1 MADRTVKVTLR
12 ANVTDFNQQIKQASR
27 SLEDVVRQGDRTGK
41 VADTGL
47 GRFAQ
52 RATLMGAE
60 LTTVGTA
67 AATFGAGLLAFSA
80 AAVTTAANFDAA
92 MSSVQAST
100 HETAD
105 NMALLREAAIEAG
118 AKTAFSATE
127 AAAGIE
133 ELAKAGVSTT
143 DILNGGL
150 TGALDLAAAGG
161 IGVAE
166 SAEATASALNQFS
179 LSGQDATHVADLLA
193 AGAGKA
199 QGGVSDLSQALGNV
213 GVVASSMG
221 ISIEETVGTLA
232 LFASKGLLG
241 AEAGT
246 ALKSMLNQLRSPS
259 KEAAATMDALG
270 ISAYDA
276 QGNFV
281 GLASLAGQL
290 RTAMSGLS
298 QEQRD
303 AAMSTIF
310 GSYAIS
316 AATMLYQGGA
326 EAVTEWTA
334 AVNDQ
339 GYAAETA
346 AARMDNLK
354 GDLEEFGGS
363 VETFFIRMGESGQ
376 GPLRSLVQGATDV
389 VNALGEMG
397 PGAQTALL
405 AVAGIGGV
413 ALTAAG
419 TFLVLIPR
427 IAEAKVAM
435 QTLGL
440 TSEAMSAQFG
450 RIKDSARGISTG
462 MKVAAVSVGLFL
474 AAADAT
480 LGAVAEDFEN
490 VAASTETMVAAI
502 KSGADANRL
511 IETSFQG
518 VSRATALMREGAG
531 AAEDFGATLR
541 YAADPGVINAF
552 GQGIADFFGK
562 GTSTDLGQIRAQ
574 FEKIGQALAGLDTQE
589 AAAQF
594 RSLWQAAGGSQEAA
608 EQLLSVMPAYRNSL
622 AQVAAAAGLAADDQT
637 LLAIATGEV
646 NPAAL
651 SAADGA
657 GTAADAIEDAASEAE
672 NATEAL
678 DALVS
683 ALAELGSAF
692 LDARAAARDYRAA
705 VAEAWE
711 TLASGTATADDLEAA
726 LDGIAS
732 SALKLADA
740 LTEDAMKDGF
750 ISADELAGISAA
762 LQAGRDDVIAFA
774 EAMGASSDEAA
785 ALADKMGL
793 LPDQVSI
800 NVTADTSQAQAEV
813 EAYTSGPPL
822 ANGSIQVSASLDEA
836 RENLMGMSQE
846 VDSTTGTM
854 TITGD
859 TLAAQAQL
867 AYAIGIID
875 NSNGTVTIQGDSG
888 PVTVTKDSV
897 KAEIDRTTGAVTIT
911 GRDNASNTIQTIR
924 TNLNSLQDRTVTVTT
939 YHKTIGSVMAKADGG
954 AVYGPGT
961 GTSDSIPA
969 MLSNGEHVWTAA
981 EVASVGG
988 QARVYQLRALARA
1001 GMLSRGALGFAQG
1014 GSPSH
1019 LANVPA
1025 VTVNP
1030 SMPPVNL
1037 TVVVDNPLTGEQIKQ
1052 VMTTVADGRIAYSNH
1067 LNR

>member
-1 MADRTVKVTLR
+1 MADRSVKVTLR

-150 TGALDLAAAGG
+150 AGALDLAAAGG

-199 QGGVSDLSQALGNV
+199 QGGVSDLSQALGNA

-354 GDLEEFGGS
+354 GDLEELGGS

-405 AVAGIGGV
+405 AVTGLGGV

-427 IAEAKVAM
+427 IAETKTAM

-440 TSEAMSAQFG
+440 TLDNVKASAANATMSVSRLG
-450 RIKDSARGISTG
+450 RLGRMAG
-462 MKVAAVSVGLFL
+462 MAALIATAAAVGSTLRESGVSATEAENRLLRMAQGADVASTAFQSFDLSQYSLATFQRNLHDISDPSAWDSLVAGVGSFADSL
-474 AAADAT
+474 AANFGVDSRS
-480 LGAVAEDFEN
+480 DFQR
-490 VAASTETMVAAI
+490 M
-502 KSGADANRL
+502 KDDL
-511 IETSFQG
+511 
-518 VSRATALMREGAG
+518 EG
-531 AAEDFGATLR
+531 F
-541 YAADPGVINAF
+541 
-552 GQGIADFFGK
+552 
-562 GTSTDLGQIRAQ
+562 
-574 FEKIGQALAGLDTQE
+574 GQALASMDTDKASEGFRRLAEMTDGSDAALLD
-589 AAAQF
+589 
-594 RSLWQAAGGSQEAA
+594 
-608 EQLLSVMPAYRNSL
+608 LLNAMPAYREAL
-622 AQVAAAAGLAADDQT
+622 IEVANKAGLAADDQT
-637 LLAIATGEV
+637 LLAMATGELT
-646 NPAAL
+646 PAAL
-651 SAADGA
+651 AAADGA
-657 GTAADAIEDAASEAE
+657 GTAADAIEGVGDEAE
-672 NATEAL
+672 NTADKL
-678 DALVS
+678 DKLVS
-683 ALAELGSAF
+683 ALAQFGSLF
-692 LDARAAARDYRAA
+692 LDARAAARDYREA
-705 VAEAWE
+705 VSDAWD
-711 TLASGTATADDLEAA
+711 TLAEGTATADDLEAA
-726 LDGIAS
+726 LDEVAS
-732 SALKLADA
+732 SALGLADA
-740 LTEDAMKDGF
+740 LAKDAAKDGF

-875 NSNGTVTIQGDSG
+875 NSNGTVTIQGNSG

-1019 LANVPA
+1019 LANVPS

-1030 SMPPVNL
+1030 SMPAVNL

-1052 VMTTVADGRIAYSNH
+1052 VMTTVADGRIVYSNH